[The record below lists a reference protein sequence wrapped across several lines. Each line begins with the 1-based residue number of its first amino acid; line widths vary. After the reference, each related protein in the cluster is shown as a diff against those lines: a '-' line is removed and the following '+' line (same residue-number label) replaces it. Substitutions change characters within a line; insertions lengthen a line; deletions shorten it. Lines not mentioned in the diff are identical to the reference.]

1 MLTLVAV
8 EEDSKWRER
17 KIWRQRKGNLSL
29 CLLFIFASWRWDVH
43 VGACSVST
51 AHYGMPGSPPSADHQ
66 SWSATRRSEGHDV
79 CFCFPVLFLY
89 KRSVLVLRLALV
101 RYSIL
106 RGCCVVIRIISCHK
120 VNRKQN
126 VFIATREDNGMFWQ
140 WSWVIVA
147 LWVWVVKLVF
157 QFLSLVLCINLNT
170 VKKNNLTGR
179 KYLSVFTWL
188 FHQTWIILVHNS

>member
-1 MLTLVAV
+1 MKAEEGKSVIMPVVYLCVLKVRCTRWGLFSEHSTLRYA
-8 EEDSKWRER
+8 W
-17 KIWRQRKGNLSL
+17 IT
-29 CLLFIFASWRWDVH
+29 
-43 VGACSVST
+43 SVCW
-51 AHYGMPGSPPSADHQ
+51 SPVLVCNQTFGRTHN
-66 SWSATRRSEGHDV
+66 V

-89 KRSVLVLRLALV
+89 KRSVLVLRLGLV

-106 RGCCVVIRIISCHK
+106 RGCCVVIGIISCHK

-126 VFIATREDNGMFWQ
+126 VFIAMREDNGMFWQ

-157 QFLSLVLCINLNT
+157 QFLSLVLCIYLNT